1 MSDTSG
7 ETLTIGGVAEAVG
20 MSVHALRFY
29 EREQL
34 LVGPI
39 ERTPGGQRRYS
50 AIDVDWLRICTRLR
64 ESGMPLAE
72 LKQFAALVREGPG
85 NEAERLALL
94 DAQRER
100 VDQQIRALK
109 QAREIIAWK
118 TDVYEQHLRSG
129 DIIGL
134 WDPTV
139 VHTAASQLKEEH
151 PSPEAPLPLGR

>member
-1 MSDTSG
+1 MSAGG
-7 ETLTIGGVAEAVG
+7 ERTFTIGEVAEAVG

-39 ERTPGGQRRYS
+39 GRTSGGRRRYS

-72 LKQFAALVREGPG
+72 LKRFAALVREGPG

-100 VDQQIRALK
+100 VDQQINALE
-109 QAREIIAWK
+109 QAREVIAWK
-118 TDVYEQHLRSG
+118 TDVYEQHLRNG
-129 DIIGL
+129 EAIGL
-134 WDPTV
+134 WDPTIAG
-139 VHTAASQLKEEH
+139 TAT
-151 PSPEAPLPLGR
+151 PSTMRNPSRLSPA